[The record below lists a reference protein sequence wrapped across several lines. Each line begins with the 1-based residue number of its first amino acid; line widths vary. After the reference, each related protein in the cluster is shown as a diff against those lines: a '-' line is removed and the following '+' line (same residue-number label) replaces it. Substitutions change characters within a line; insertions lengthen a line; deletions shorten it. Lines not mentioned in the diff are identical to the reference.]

1 MRNGGSVKE
10 MSTTRK
16 IKKIGV
22 LTGGGDCPGLNAVI
36 RAVVKS
42 AVFQYNVE
50 VMGIIDGYAGLV
62 EGRLRNLSIA
72 DVSGILPRGGTILG
86 TSNRSNP
93 FKYLVKE
100 NGNKVY
106 RDFSDRAIN
115 NALDQGMEALII
127 IGGDGTLKIALE
139 LGEKGLPVIG
149 IPKTIDNDLLA
160 TDTTFGFDTALVTAT
175 EAIDKIHTTAESHHR
190 IMVVEVMGRNAGWI
204 ALESGI
210 AGGGDIILIPEIPF
224 RYEKICEKIRE
235 RERHGKS
242 FSIVVVAE
250 GAKPVGGEVV
260 ISKMVED
267 TTEPVR
273 LGGIGYK
280 IGSEL
285 EARLG
290 IETRVT
296 VLGHV
301 QRGGSPSPFDRILA
315 TRFGAKAVELL
326 VTRQFSHMVSL
337 RSPGIIA
344 VPLREAVSHQR
355 LVPLDSDLIKAARWV
370 GTSFGD

>member
-1 MRNGGSVKE
+1 MSDKAVKNAITNG
-10 MSTTRK
+10 M
-16 IKKIGV
+16 
-22 LTGGGDCPGLNAVI
+22 
-36 RAVVKS
+36 
-42 AVFQYNVE
+42 Q
-50 VMGIIDGYAGLV
+50 
-62 EGRLRNLSIA
+62 
-72 DVSGILPRGGTILG
+72 
-86 TSNRSNP
+86 
-93 FKYLVKE
+93 
-100 NGNKVY
+100 
-106 RDFSDRAIN
+106 
-115 NALDQGMEALII
+115 ALII

-204 ALESGI
+204 ALEAGI

-224 RYEKICEKIRE
+224 RYEKICEKVRE
-235 RERHGKS
+235 REKYGKG

-260 ISKMVED
+260 ISKVVED
-267 TTEPVR
+267 ITEPVR
-273 LGGIGYK
+273 LGGVGYK
-280 IGSEL
+280 VGSEL

-301 QRGGSPSPFDRILA
+301 QRGGSPSPFDRILG
-315 TRFGAKAVELL
+315 TRFGVKAVELL
-326 VTRQFSHMVSL
+326 VARQFSQMVSL
-337 RSPGIIA
+337 RSSGIVA
-344 VPLREAVSHQR
+344 VPLQEAVSHQR